1 MKKSGTLSIAGAIRS
16 WLDAESVSFT
26 AICQEQ
32 ITHGEVIKTVVG
44 LSAFFMAIGMAG
56 GVA

>member
-1 MKKSGTLSIAGAIRS
+1 MRKSGTMSIAGAIRS

-26 AICQEQ
+26 ALCREHV
-32 ITHGEVIKTVVG
+32 THGEVIKTVVG

>member
-1 MKKSGTLSIAGAIRS
+1 MSAVGA

-26 AICQEQ
+26 AICQEH
-32 ITHGEVIKTVVG
+32 ITHGDVIKTVVG
-44 LSAFFMAIGMAG
+44 LTAFFMAIGMAG